1 MSRPPS
7 KNIEMT
13 SDPGNADRTQPA
25 SSSRGQGH
33 EAENEVS
40 ERPPPS
46 KETLAEGLRGD
57 NGGRLRDT
65 PGRPKTGSSR
75 QQTTPGQPDPKDAG
89 R

>member
-1 MSRPPS
+1 
-7 KNIEMT
+7 MT
-13 SDPGNADRTQPA
+13 SDPGNADRNQTG

-57 NGGRLRDT
+57 NAGHVRDT
-65 PGRPKTGSSR
+65 PGRPKSGSSR
-75 QQTTPGQPDPKDAG
+75 QQTTPGQSDSKDSG